1 METLFL
7 ASKQNIFP
15 LNSLLSV
22 VNCYHVIFG
31 LKADNVDA
39 PQYKGKLLCGHM
51 GL

>member
-15 LNSLLSV
+15 TQFTQCCQLLS
-22 VNCYHVIFG
+22 CDFG

-39 PQYKGKLLCGHM
+39 PQYKSKLLCGHM